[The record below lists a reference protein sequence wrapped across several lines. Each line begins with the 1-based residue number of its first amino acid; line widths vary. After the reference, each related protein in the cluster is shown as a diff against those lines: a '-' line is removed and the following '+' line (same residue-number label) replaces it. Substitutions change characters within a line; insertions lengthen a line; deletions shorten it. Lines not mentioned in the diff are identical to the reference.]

1 MKKSYRGIQIK
12 ARRMD
17 QTMLSLIAIILT
29 LWSLF
34 TGIEYRNYK
43 EIIKISVEV
52 QELKDKIKELESI
65 FDGL

>member
-1 MKKSYRGIQIK
+1 
-12 ARRMD
+12 
-17 QTMLSLIAIILT
+17 
-29 LWSLF
+29 LF

-43 EIIKISVEV
+43 EIMKISVEV

>member
-1 MKKSYRGIQIK
+1 MVRKMI
-12 ARRMD
+12 D
-17 QTMLSLIAIILT
+17 QTTLSLIAIILT

-43 EIIKISVEV
+43 EIMKISVEI
-52 QELKDKIKELESI
+52 QELKDKIKELENV

>member
-1 MKKSYRGIQIK
+1 MRKSYREIQMVREMI
-12 ARRMD
+12 D
-17 QTMLSLIAIILT
+17 QTTLSLIAIILT

-43 EIIKISVEV
+43 EIIKISVEI
-52 QELKDKIKELESI
+52 QELKDKIKELENI

>member
-1 MKKSYRGIQIK
+1 MVRKMI
-12 ARRMD
+12 D
-17 QTMLSLIAIILT
+17 QTTLSLITIILT

-43 EIIKISVEV
+43 EIMKISVEI
-52 QELKDKIKELESI
+52 QELKDKIKELESV

>member
-1 MKKSYRGIQIK
+1 MVRKMI
-12 ARRMD
+12 D
-17 QTMLSLIAIILT
+17 QTTLSLITIILT

-43 EIIKISVEV
+43 EIMKISVEI
-52 QELKDKIKELESI
+52 QELKDKIKELENV

>member
-1 MKKSYRGIQIK
+1 MRKSYREIQIVRK
-12 ARRMD
+12 MID
-17 QTMLSLIAIILT
+17 QTTLSLIAIILT

>member
-1 MKKSYRGIQIK
+1 MKKSYRETQMV
-12 ARRMD
+12 RQMT
-17 QTMLSLIAIILT
+17 QTMFSLIIIILT

-43 EIIKISVEV
+43 EIVKISVEV
-52 QELKDKIKELESI
+52 QELKDKIKELENI

>member
-1 MKKSYRGIQIK
+1 MI
-12 ARRMD
+12 D
-17 QTMLSLIAIILT
+17 QTTLSLIVIILT

-43 EIIKISVEV
+43 EIMKISVEV